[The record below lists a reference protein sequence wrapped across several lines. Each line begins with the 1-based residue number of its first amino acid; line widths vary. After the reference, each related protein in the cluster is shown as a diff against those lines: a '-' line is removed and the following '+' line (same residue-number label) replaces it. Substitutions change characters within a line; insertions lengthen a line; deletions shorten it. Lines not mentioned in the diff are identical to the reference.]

1 MNLDLFSR
9 SPSGRLI
16 KVGPAEA
23 AYWAFVPNPLPP
35 ALELDLSLVKAL
47 SAADRALGEL
57 AGLGRNMPNPHLLI
71 QPFIRREAVLSS
83 RIEGTQADIA
93 DLYAF
98 EAGQP
103 LAPGARSQRL
113 ESDVREVLNYVR
125 ALEYGLERIKE
136 LPLSLRLLR
145 EVHERLMAGE
155 RGAHLTPGEF
165 RRTQNWIG
173 GLGVGLQDAAYVP
186 PPVEEMKQ
194 ALADLESYLHS
205 DLAYP
210 PLLQLGMIHYQ
221 FEAIHPFLDG
231 NGRVGRLLITLLL
244 VHWDLLPLPLLYL
257 SAYFERNRQQY
268 YDGLLAVS
276 TSGDWNGWLR
286 YFLSGVTEQAQDAVA
301 RARELQDLMAEW
313 QAVLRRQD
321 ATTVM
326 FHVTR
331 LLLERPIVTAQD
343 VMDRCA
349 VSHQTAMRALQRLE
363 ALGIVQRMDERLRNQ
378 QFMASRIVEI
388 VQRP

>member
-23 AYWAFVPNPLPP
+23 TYWAFVPNPLPP
-35 ALELDLSLVKAL
+35 ALELDLPLVQAL

-57 AGLGRNMPNPHLLI
+57 AGLGRNMHNPHLLI

-83 RIEGTQADIA
+83 RIEGTQAD
-93 DLYAF
+93 L
-98 EAGQP
+98 
-103 LAPGARSQRL
+103 
-113 ESDVREVLNYVR
+113 
-125 ALEYGLERIKE
+125 
-136 LPLSLRLLR
+136 
-145 EVHERLMAGE
+145 
-155 RGAHLTPGEF
+155 
-165 RRTQNWIG
+165 
-173 GLGVGLQDAAYVP
+173 
-186 PPVEEMKQ
+186 
-194 ALADLESYLHS
+194 
-205 DLAYP
+205 
-210 PLLQLGMIHYQ
+210 

-276 TSGDWNGWLR
+276 ASGDWNGWLR
-286 YFLSGVTEQAQDAVA
+286 YFLAGVTAQAEDAVT

-313 QAVLRRQD
+313 QALLKRQD
-321 ATTVM
+321 ATSVM

-363 ALGIVQRMDERLRNQ
+363 ALGILRKADERLRNQ
-378 QFMASRIVEI
+378 QFIADRIVEI
-388 VQRP
+388 IQRA